1 MIENLNNENAYY
13 PLAIGNTWTHNF
25 GGQQMITSIDSYDNE
40 GVFSVTNSLNP
51 LKGSMKKVNGEYF
64 SDSHEN
70 GNMQLVL
77 KDNLVLG
84 DTWEVK
90 FKANGID
97 CVYKFTVK
105 EVVPSKTVEG
115 KEYKDIAMIESDS
128 NMLINGNLMS
138 INAFTQTYYAKGVG
152 TILTTTS
159 GVLGVTATPLLS
171 YDLK

>member
-1 MIENLNNENAYY
+1 MIENLNNETAYY
-13 PLAIGNTWTHNF
+13 PLAVGNAWTHNF
-25 GGQQMITSIDSYDNE
+25 GGQQMITNIDSCNNG

-77 KDNLVLG
+77 KDNLVVG

-90 FKANGID
+90 FKANGIE
-97 CVYKFTVK
+97 CIYIFTVK
-105 EVVPSKTVEG
+105 EVMLSKTVEG
-115 KEYKDIAMIESDS
+115 KEYKNVAMVESDS
-128 NMLINGNLMS
+128 NYLINGNLMS

-159 GVLGVTATPLLS
+159 GVLGVTATPLIS
-171 YDLK
+171 CNLK